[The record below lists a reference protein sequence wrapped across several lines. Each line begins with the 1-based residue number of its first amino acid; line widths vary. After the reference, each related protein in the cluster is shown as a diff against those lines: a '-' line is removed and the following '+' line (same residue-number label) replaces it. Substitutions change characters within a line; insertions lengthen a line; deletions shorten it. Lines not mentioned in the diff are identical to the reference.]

1 MATSEKIQLK
11 GAAQYKKDLQQIV
24 AQSKALSSEMNL
36 VKSSFDKSTS
46 AQQKNEAI
54 GKQLSKQIETQ
65 QKYVDKLREA
75 YEAEVAASGEQSTA
89 ALKAKDALNKAQTAL
104 NNMETE
110 NRELEDAENSET
122 EATNK
127 NAEAHEKHGNV
138 LKAAGVAVAA
148 VAAAV
153 VATAKALW
161 DATTAAGAWADNLIT
176 LSAQTDISTDTLQKW
191 DYAARFIDVDTNT
204 MAKGL
209 QKIQSEQTKAIG
221 SKKKYIQILGGE
233 KIALKDAN
241 GEMKTT
247 EQVFF
252 EAIDAIGA
260 IKDETK
266 RNAAAQDLFGKSYAE
281 LKPLIDGG
289 SEALRAY
296 CQEAEELGIVLSD
309 DDVSALGEFDDEMNR
324 FQANME
330 AAGKKLAVA
339 FLPVTKEVAETLT
352 ELAQTISTALSDGFD
367 DSDVDTI
374 LDAVFGKLSDGFE
387 KVDKI
392 LPAISKFVSG
402 IIKKILEFAIKNLPT
417 LAKTAVEIVVGLANE
432 LVNVVAQNF
441 PMLVQAAL
449 DIITSIA
456 TGLTENLPTLIPAIV
471 DCILL
476 IIETLT
482 NPENIDMLM
491 QASIALM
498 MGLADGLINAVPV
511 LVQRLPVIL
520 DNMVKSLI
528 VQGYRMYEAA
538 APIIENFANGLAEAF
553 KTLITKVKTWVTT
566 NIITP
571 IRENGIKGLK
581 TAGANLVTGLWNGIS
596 DKFTWIKDQITKWVN
611 NVVEWFKAKFGVHS
625 PSTVFMSIGENL
637 AEGLAIGWR
646 DGMGYVRNAMS
657 AVPGINGSY
666 SLDASP
672 AGMGGINVYIDGIK
686 YNSDEYVD
694 NSITNFV
701 ESMVRRSQMY
711 GRA

>member
-1 MATSEKIQLK
+1 MATNEKIQLK

-24 AQSKALSSEMNL
+24 AESKALASEMNL

-110 NRELEDAENSET
+110 NRELEEAENSET

-138 LKAAGVAVAA
+138 LKAAGVAIAA

-153 VATAKALW
+153 AATAKALW

-296 CQEAEELGIVLSD
+296 CQEAEDLGIVLSD

-339 FLPVTKEVAETLT
+339 FLPVTKDVAETLT

-374 LDAVFGKLSDGFE
+374 LDAIFGKLSDGFE

-417 LAKTAVEIVVGLANE
+417 LAKTAVEIIVGLANE

-471 DCILL
+471 GCILL

-482 NPENIDMLM
+482 NPDNVMMLM
-491 QASIALM
+491 DAAVALIL
-498 MGLADGLINAVPV
+498 GLTDGLIAAIPLLIEQLPQIVVNIVNS
-511 LVQRLPVIL
+511 LVQEWVRLGTAGKEFVDQL
-520 DNMVKSLI
+520 
-528 VQGYRMYEAA
+528 
-538 APIIENFANGLAEAF
+538 
-553 KTLITKVKTWVTT
+553 KTSIDTHLGSMISQVKTWVQEK
-566 NIITP
+566 IIQP
-571 IRENGIKGLK
+571 VKDKVESIKA
-581 TAGANLVTGLWNGIS
+581 AGKNLVEGLWNGIN
-596 DKFTWIKDQITKWVN
+596 DKFEWIKNKIKTWVG
-611 NVVEWFKAKFGVHS
+611 NVLNFFKNLLGIHS
-625 PSTVFMSIGENL
+625 PSTVFYGYGENM
-637 AEGLAIGWR
+637 AKGLANGITG
-646 DGMGYVRNAMS
+646 GMGYVRSALGAMAGVGMS
-657 AVPGINGSY
+657 F
-666 SLDASP
+666 DAAP
-672 AGMGGINVYIDGIK
+672 HAGGINVYIDGIK